1 MPRHKLHFLFVRR
14 FGHPLW
20 QWCSA
25 LVVAA
30 LLVGCAPAP
39 VQEMSEAR
47 QAIEA
52 ARAAGAEQHARPQLD
67 EAHSLL
73 DTAQQMLNHRR
84 FRDARRSASQARDA
98 AIRARE
104 TAEGVSEQE

>member
-1 MPRHKLHFLFVRR
+1 MLTHKLHFLFPRR
-14 FGHPLW
+14 SGHRWLQQP
-20 QWCSA
+20 
-25 LVVAA
+25 AA
-30 LLVGCAPAP
+30 LLVALLLAACAPAP

-52 ARAAGAEQHARPQLD
+52 ARAAGAQQHAWPQFE
-67 EAHSLL
+67 EANELL
-73 DTAQQMLNHRR
+73 DSAQQLLNERR

-104 TAEGVSEQE
+104 TAEAVSEE

>member
-1 MPRHKLHFLFVRR
+1 MPTHKLHFPFTGR
-14 FGHPLW
+14 FGRRLW
-20 QWCSA
+20 QQPAA
-25 LVVAA
+25 LVVVLLLAA
-30 LLVGCAPAP
+30 CAPAP

-52 ARAAGAEQHARPQLD
+52 ARAAGAQQHARRQFD
-67 EAHSLL
+67 EANVLL
-73 DTAQQMLNHRR
+73 DSAQQLLNERR

-104 TAEGVSEQE
+104 TAEAVPDEE

>member
-1 MPRHKLHFLFVRR
+1 MV
-14 FGHPLW
+14 
-20 QWCSA
+20 
-25 LVVAA
+25 
-30 LLVGCAPAP
+30 LLAGCAPAP

-52 ARAAGAEQHARPQLD
+52 ARAAGAEQYARPQLD

-73 DTAQQMLNHRR
+73 DTAQQMLNDRR

-104 TAEGVSEQE
+104 TAEAVSDE

>member
-1 MPRHKLHFLFVRR
+1 MKLCSLVQGRR
-14 FGHPLW
+14 WGLLAG
-20 QWCSA
+20 CLMLA
-25 LVVAA
+25 LVS
-30 LLVGCAPAP
+30 CAPAP

-47 QAIEA
+47 QAIDA
-52 ARAAGAEQHARPQLD
+52 ARAAGAEQYAPEQLD

-73 DTAQQMLNHRR
+73 DSAQRMLNSRR

-104 TAEGVSEQE
+104 AAEAVSTE